1 MTYAKI
7 LVLFGVFFESPAHGV
22 KQLEASLYCNLERKR
37 KKKSNKKYNKEK
49 NRILG
54 LLAKNQTGK
63 CFL

>member
-37 KKKSNKKYNKEK
+37 KKKKQQKIQQGEK
-49 NRILG
+49 QNPGI
-54 LLAKNQTGK
+54 TG
-63 CFL
+63 